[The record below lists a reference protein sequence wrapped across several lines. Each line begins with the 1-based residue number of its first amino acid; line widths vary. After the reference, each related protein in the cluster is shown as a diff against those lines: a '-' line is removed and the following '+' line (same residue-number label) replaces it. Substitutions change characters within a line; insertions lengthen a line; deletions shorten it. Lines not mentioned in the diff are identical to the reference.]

1 MKLSAN
7 GIAIE
12 VDDQGPPGGPA
23 LLLVMGLGMQL
34 IAWPQP
40 LVDRLVGA
48 GFRVIRIDNRDAG
61 LSEGFDRHG
70 VPNLAWAGLRYMMR
84 LPVDA
89 GYRLADMAADA
100 WGVLDAL
107 GVGEAHLCGA
117 SMGGM
122 IVQHMAAAQPR
133 RAASLA
139 LMMTTSGARHLPR
152 PTLAV
157 QRALLSRPPR
167 AEDAG
172 AVAARLEAMF
182 RLIGS
187 PAYPASAETLRAQ
200 VAQALQRAYRPA
212 GVARQLVAVVADGDR
227 SGLLPR
233 IAAPVHIVHGEADPL
248 IPPAA
253 ARDLHAKLPGSTLDL
268 VPGMG
273 HDLPAEL
280 LARFAQGI
288 ATNAARQST
297 A

>member
-233 IAAPVHIVHGEADPL
+233 IAAPAHIVHGEADPL

-288 ATNAARQST
+288 ATNAGRQST